1 MPETRSLSIGR
12 LTTDPAWTRRHDPD
26 DRGPC
31 KQRRP
36 PTLERPSTRHPN
48 PHQSACQPPR
58 THALQRLIGLA
69 PRRQA
74 ATTTEPFMPHPKGGA
89 SGRHETNRHRR
100 KKPSSEDRSI
110 AARRWT
116 HEGSRCTDSRLLHH
130 QHQHQLATNTR
141 HQLKTSHAARTKNG
155 DQFQRSNSASTNDQ
169 QPPSLRR
176 LEFINRATVDSIA
189 SRIQTEGRAMAS
201 NLLGWTA
208 VARPSRER
216 STRIPARAGGPL

>member
-1 MPETRSLSIGR
+1 MPETRSLSVGR
-12 LTTDPAWTRRHDPD
+12 LTADPAWTRRHDPD

-58 THALQRLIGLA
+58 THALQRIIGLA

-155 DQFQRSNSASTNDQ
+155 DQFQRSVPAIKLSQYQRSAAAKPEASGVHQPSHGGFDRFEDPDRGTSHGEQSARMDRSCST
-169 QPPSLRR
+169 
-176 LEFINRATVDSIA
+176 
-189 SRIQTEGRAMAS
+189 
-201 NLLGWTA
+201 
-208 VARPSRER
+208 
-216 STRIPARAGGPL
+216 